1 MGGLCRGPPGHP
13 WVPSV
18 GFGEQPQSPAQGD
31 RTKGGWGVAP
41 LLSAAKPQPGG
52 ARWGALLIAALEI
65 VLNYDKRHPL
75 CGLLTL
81 RFNAPVADL
90 RAPAPCSP
98 GSPAPAPRGATR
110 DGSSGR
116 GDTTN
121 TAASPSFHSIQRNV
135 PPPGRSPPG
144 AAPWWHQVL
153 LLLPH
158 LAKPRLRTCPAHGLA
173 QASPC
178 RARPELVDKA
188 CTASS
193 SA

>member
-1 MGGLCRGPPGHP
+1 MGTAPSHPNSWILVQEGMAASPCWRRAYMGGLCRGPPGHP

-135 PPPGRSPPG
+135 PPPWGEAHPG
-144 AAPWWHQVL
+144 Q
-153 LLLPH
+153 
-158 LAKPRLRTCPAHGLA
+158 LRGGTGCCCCCP
-173 QASPC
+173 
-178 RARPELVDKA
+178 
-188 CTASS
+188 SS
-193 SA
+193 QSRG